1 MTVYLIIFF
10 VLVCAVSTGFG
21 SNKSFLKR
29 SSYALAI
36 VLMVACA
43 GLRAESV
50 GRDLDVYREY
60 FSVSPDTIGIKFFPQ
75 WISTMPMVDVAYV
88 YCNSLV
94 KLVGLPF
101 EALVFFVALTAV
113 TLNALFF
120 WRHSRFSAIA
130 LTVYFS
136 HAFLV
141 KEMVQIR
148 AGLASAIVL
157 WAFHYWAISRKRTG
171 IALMIAAVLM
181 HLAAIIVI
189 VPLLLFHFKIEA
201 KPKYVLVTILGAIV
215 IGYNLNSSV
224 PIFGLLDRLGQYQ
237 DSEYSVS
244 GGIFSNV
251 VTIKQL
257 AILTVSCLLM
267 KTGGEPFDAPILKL
281 CLTSYWISTLW
292 MIVFNQFQIL
302 GQRGAA
308 FLWMGEPLIVAQIVA
323 ASYHCRRLRR
333 YRQIAVVGAV
343 CFALATLVLD
353 LKTKE
358 VFNDYKTV
366 FQQ

>member
-10 VLVCAVSTGFG
+10 VLICAVSTGFG
-21 SNKSFLKR
+21 SNKSILKR

-60 FSVSPDTIGIKFFPQ
+60 FSASPDTIGIKFLSQ

-94 KLVGLPF
+94 KLIGLPF
-101 EALVFFVALTAV
+101 EVLVFSVALTAV

-130 LTVYFS
+130 LMVYFS

-148 AGLASAIVL
+148 AGLACAISL
-157 WAFHYWAISRKRTG
+157 WAFHYWAINRKRTG
-171 IALMIAAVLM
+171 TVLVFAAVLM
-181 HLAAIIVI
+181 HLAAVIIM
-189 VPLLLFHFKIEA
+189 VPLLLFHFKVDA
-201 KPKYVLVTILGAIV
+201 KPKHVLLTLIGAIV
-215 IGYNLNSSV
+215 IGYNLNSSI

-257 AILTVSCLLM
+257 AILMVSCLLM
-267 KTGGEPFDAPILKL
+267 KAGAEPLTVPVFKL
-281 CLTSYWISTLW
+281 CLTSYWISTIW

-308 FLWMGEPLIVAQIVA
+308 FLWMGEPLIVAQIVVA
-323 ASYHCRRLRR
+323 FFHGGRLKR
-333 YRQIAVVGAV
+333 YRQVAVVGAV